1 MADEPTA
8 ARPRAADEGKPAR
21 PRAADEPLVVFLP
34 SGLRGRFPRGTQ
46 LLQAARELGV
56 DLDSV
61 CGGRGLCTR
70 CQVWIGAGVF
80 AKHAIS
86 SSPDHL
92 TPASEAELRQRKS
105 GLLKGDARLSCQA
118 RIGGDLVVDVP
129 PESQMHRQIVRKR
142 AEERAIV
149 VDPVVRPFY
158 VEIARPDMHE
168 PASHLRRLERALHEV
183 WGLRLAGVDPHVLR
197 KLHRTLEEGD
207 YKATALV
214 RRNKRLIDLRPG
226 FRDRALGLAADI
238 GSTTLAVHLC
248 DLVSGEVLASDGCMN
263 PQIRFGEDLMSRV
276 SYAMMNEGGAEAMT
290 AAVRE
295 ALDRLARSTVAAA
308 GADADDAMEIV
319 VVGNPVMHHLLLGLD
334 PTPLGFAPFA
344 LATDEATV
352 MLASDIG
359 LRLNPGAR
367 LYALPCIAGHVGA
380 DAAAVVLSE
389 MPYRNRET
397 TLIVDVGTNAEIV
410 LGDRERLL
418 AASSPTGPAFEGAQI
433 SCGQRAAPGAIERVR
448 IDRASLEPRFKVIG
462 DDRWSDAPGFEAA
475 PTGICG
481 SGIVEALAEMYLAG
495 ILNAEGVIDG
505 SAAAR
510 TPRIVEDGRT
520 FAYVLHE
527 GKAGGGGS
535 PAAEG
540 AGGIV
545 VTQNDVRQIQLAKGA
560 LHATARLLM
569 DRLGVATVEKIT
581 LAGAFGSH
589 IDPAYAMVLGM
600 IPDCS
605 LETTGAA
612 GNAAGTGAT
621 IALLNKAMRGEIER
635 EVRRIEKIETAVE
648 PDFQKHFVAAMAIP
662 HGSDPYPRL
671 AERMALPARKAGGG
685 EPRRQR
691 RRRARPGG
699 AAG

>member
-1 MADEPTA
+1 MVDEPTA
-8 ARPRAADEGKPAR
+8 ARPRAAGEGKPAR

-70 CQVWIGAGVF
+70 CQVRIGAGVF

-248 DLVSGEVLASDGCMN
+248 DLASGEVLASDGCMN

-308 GADADDAMEIV
+308 GAEADDAMEIV

-527 GKAGGGGS
+527 DRAGGGGS

-671 AERMALPARKAGGG
+671 AERMVLPARKAGGG